1 MMRNYLLFGFATLCL
16 LKVASCGDSASYQEA
31 ETYETVSTKADME
44 QIMKK
49 GVIYEVNIRQF
60 TPEGTF
66 NAFSDHL
73 PRLAEMGVDI
83 IWLMP
88 IHPIGEKERKGE
100 LGSYYSV
107 RDYKAV
113 NPEFGTEDD
122 LRNLIGKAHDL
133 GMIVILDWVPNH
145 TAWDA
150 VWTETNPEFYVQE
163 NGSFIIPPDTDW
175 TDVIQLDY
183 DNPEM
188 RRAMKDAMIFW
199 LEEYDID
206 GFRCDVAGFVPN
218 DFWEDAIAELRAV
231 KSIFMLAEWEDPEHH
246 NVGFDMSYAWE
257 LHHIMNQL
265 AQREATMADLMEY
278 NEKEQEQFP
287 EDAIRMV
294 FIDNH
299 DENSWNGTIEERMGD
314 NADAMAVF
322 SFTFPGMPL
331 IYTGQEAALD
341 FRLPF
346 FEKSEVPWGAFPLQ
360 DFYTDLVRLKK
371 ENPAL
376 WNQPHGGG
384 IKFFNQGE
392 HLIAFSR
399 SSDNNEVLALL
410 NLDQNPAQFSLEHS
424 PGLGV
429 EWFSQEEVS
438 LSEGDIVDLN
448 PGDFRVFTFN
458 HHH

>member
-1 MMRNYLLFGFATLCL
+1 MM
-16 LKVASCGDSASYQEA
+16 VSCGDSSSYQHEA
-31 ETYETVSTKADME
+31 DDFSAKNVDMQ
-44 QIMKK
+44 QILKS

-60 TPEGTF
+60 SSEGTF
-66 NAFSDHL
+66 NAFSSHL
-73 PRLAEMGVDI
+73 PRLAGMGVDI

-107 RDYKAV
+107 RDYKGV

-122 LRNLIGKAHDL
+122 LRRLISKAHGL

-145 TAWDA
+145 TSWDA
-150 VWTETNPEFYVQE
+150 VWTETNPDFYVRQ

-183 DNPEM
+183 NNQEM
-188 RRAMKDAMIFW
+188 RRAMKDAMMYW
-199 LEEYDID
+199 LEEFDID
-206 GFRCDVAGFVPN
+206 GYRCDVAGFVPN
-218 DFWEDAIAELRAV
+218 DFWEDAIAELRSV
-231 KSIFMLAEWEDPEHH
+231 KPIFMLAEWEDPEHH
-246 NVGFDMSYAWE
+246 DLGFDMSYAWE

-265 AQREATMADLMEY
+265 AQREASISDLMQYMER
-278 NEKEQEQFP
+278 ERERFP

-299 DENSWNGTIEERMGD
+299 DENSWNGTIEERMGL

-346 FEKSEVPWGAFPLQ
+346 FEKSEIPWGEYSLQ
-360 DFYTDLVRLKK
+360 EFYTDLIRLKK
-371 ENPAL
+371 QNPAL
-376 WNQPHGGG
+376 WNQPHGGEVQ
-384 IKFFNQGE
+384 FFNQVD

-399 SSDNNEVLALL
+399 SAGENEVLVLL
-410 NLDQNPAQFSLEHS
+410 NLDENPVQFVLQNS
-424 PGLGV
+424 PGSGV
-429 EWFSQEEVS
+429 NWFSGEEVQM
-438 LSEGDIVDLN
+438 SEGDAVEISSN
-448 PGDFRVFTFN
+448 EFRVFTFN
-458 HHH
+458 NHK